1 MKKIRCR
8 LILFFIVIG
17 LFIYILTSGLSQT
30 SVNFAF
36 AQGDNNY
43 ISSVHECGI
52 WILNKANRKMM
63 YFQFMKQDK
72 TFMSDSISIPL
83 DFNLNKCHLLAFGRR
98 GKAVL
103 LFDESSGL
111 LEAYMAN
118 KDRSIEKVVKFPYGK
133 NFMLSGKKVNFWILN
148 KTNRELIFT
157 HYENKTKIKVSPPVN
172 IPDNFNLEN
181 CCMKQVG
188 GKGEGLFLFDSS
200 TNSITFYKIDTTN
213 WIIKEYMNVDLESYL
228 T

>member
-8 LILFFIVIG
+8 LILFFIAIG
-17 LFIYILTSGLSQT
+17 LFICILTSGLCQT

-43 ISSVHECGI
+43 ISSAYECGI

-63 YFQFMKQDK
+63 YFQFQKQDK

-111 LEAYMAN
+111 SEAYIAN
-118 KDRSIEKVVKFPYGK
+118 KDRSIEKVVKFPYDK
-133 NFMLSGKKVNFWILN
+133 NYMLSGKKVNFWILN

-157 HYENKTKIKVSPPVN
+157 HYENKTKIKESPPVN
-172 IPDNFNLEN
+172 IPYNINLEN
-181 CCMKQVG
+181 CWMKPVG
-188 GKGEGLFLFDSS
+188 GNGEGLFLFDAS
-200 TNSITFYKIDTTN
+200 TGSITFYKINTLILHDR
-213 WIIKEYMNVDLESYL
+213 
-228 T
+228 